1 MFAVQK
7 KLLVVS
13 EDPGFA
19 GALLQS
25 WQQTGSVPEF
35 EVVKPSAT
43 GKWPVCSVAVLDGV
57 ELVSRLAGGTSL
69 AIAVTSSEAMPEL
82 TGAAQRIVHLRRSPG
97 WAEVAA
103 ALALESMLRV
113 QATQQVEEMKSQL
126 GGLERFSTL
135 GRFFAGEQHDLANA
149 LTSVMGHTE
158 LLLTQGGISDDVR
171 KKMGTVHAMS
181 LRIHDV
187 LQRLSALDRE
197 LQLAARRA
205 AQD

>member
-1 MFAVQK
+1 MQK

-13 EDPGFA
+13 EDTSFA
-19 GALLQS
+19 DALLQS

-35 EVVKPSAT
+35 EVVKPSVACE
-43 GKWPVCSVAVLDGV
+43 WPVCCVAVLDGV
-57 ELVSRLAGGTSL
+57 ELVSRLAGGTLL
-69 AIAVTSSEAMPEL
+69 AIAVTSDEAMPEVA
-82 TGAAQRIVHLRRSPG
+82 GAARQVVHVQKSAG

-103 ALALESMLRV
+103 ALAAESILRI

-126 GGLERFSTL
+126 CGLERFSTL

-197 LQLAARRA
+197 LQLAARHA

>member
-1 MFAVQK
+1 MQK

-13 EDPGFA
+13 EDTSFA
-19 GALLQS
+19 DALLQS

-35 EVVKPSAT
+35 EVVKPSVA
-43 GKWPVCSVAVLDGV
+43 GEWPMCCVAVLDGV
-57 ELVSRLAGGTSL
+57 ELVSRLAGGTLL
-69 AIAVTSSEAMPEL
+69 AIAVTSDEAMPEVA
-82 TGAAQRIVHLRRSPG
+82 GAARQVVHVQKSAG

-103 ALALESMLRV
+103 ALAAESILRI

-126 GGLERFSTL
+126 CGLERFSTL

-197 LQLAARRA
+197 LQLAARHA

>member
-1 MFAVQK
+1 MQK

-13 EDPGFA
+13 EDPGFSD
-19 GALLQS
+19 ALLQS
-25 WQQTGSVPEF
+25 WQQSGSTPEF

-43 GKWPVCSVAVLDGV
+43 GNWPVCSVAVLDGV
-57 ELVSRLAGGTSL
+57 ELASRLVGETSL
-69 AIAVTSSEAMPEL
+69 AIAVTSNEAMPES
-82 TGAAQRIVHLRRSPG
+82 TGAAQRIVHLGRCPG

-103 ALALESMLRV
+103 ALALESLRRA
-113 QATQQVEEMKSQL
+113 QATQQIEEMKSQL
-126 GGLERFSTL
+126 CGLERFSTL

-158 LLLTQGGISDDVR
+158 LLLTQGGIPEDVR

-197 LQLAARRA
+197 LQLASRSPRVEIG
-205 AQD
+205 